1 MSMLETLF
9 QKVLQVSMSTSI
21 VIGVLLLLLPL
32 INRSYSAKWRYLVWL
47 IIAVRL
53 LIPFSP
59 SIAGEAPVTIPSVS
73 QNVQIPIPLPA
84 NTNLSEQTNI
94 IPTQPTPVVTPNSSA
109 VRTITLADLLPVI
122 WLIGAILFMTY
133 YFAGY
138 IVFRKSAMRFSEIV
152 EDEQTLATFSQM
164 KQEMGTKG
172 NIELIRSKKVQSPM
186 ITGFV
191 KPIFLLPYVEYSEA
205 DLELIMKHELI
216 HYKHKDIW
224 NKLVMVV
231 ANAVHWFNPLV
242 YVMRYRSNADIE
254 MACDSELVEGTGT
267 EFRKQYS
274 ETILSAIHKGRER
287 ETVFSTYF
295 YGGVK
300 TMKERLGNIFDG
312 GGKRGGIVALCLVV
326 VAVIVIGALV
336 ACGGSTAAELTAE
349 EKAQITELL
358 DNFGRELTNVTIID
372 PENVVAE
379 QIKEHYTPYLTSNL
393 LSKWVLDPSL
403 AMGRTTSSPWPD
415 RIEVDSMEKVD
426 NDKIEVQGYVVW
438 VASGGQ
444 NGVEVTAT
452 VPAVF
457 FVKKDS
463 STGKFLIDNAFSN
476 KYAFYDTEELTK
488 MLQSVLPEAGSQS
501 EPFIV
506 ATWPV
511 IDGSEKEIALAYMG
525 TGGAYVD
532 YYTLCLGQDDKLA
545 LANFKDEDGAV
556 GPHVFSE
563 GASVKHEVRLS
574 VYNASPLNFYVYQY
588 QVDRDDSGAISN
600 IDVEAYRWNMDAQ
613 VFEFDAD
620 ASQQFKEELENSFDV
635 DKVILAQLS
644 DALREALVANYSPY
658 YKDIGIDLTLDPRA
672 DSFTVKDGVAS
683 SILDAKITAT
693 LKAEKLEDMPFVK
706 GMLDYLE
713 SVRSTLTDAQ
723 LDAANDVIDDWKLE
737 LSGYIGKPEP
747 TSYATYKVVARVDD
761 SGNIDKGTVKF
772 YIEQPSTTGSGFEFY
787 PVPDSMFDSEE
798 TLYRNGQNAVKEAI
812 EKAGK

>member
-1 MSMLETLF
+1 MLETLF

-32 INRSYSAKWRYLVWL
+32 LNRSYSAKWRYLVWL

-164 KQEMGTKG
+164 KQEMGIRG

-287 ETVFSTYF
+287 ETVFP
-295 YGGVK
+295 
-300 TMKERLGNIFDG
+300 LIF
-312 GGKRGGIVALCLVV
+312 
-326 VAVIVIGALV
+326 
-336 ACGGSTAAELTAE
+336 
-349 EKAQITELL
+349 
-358 DNFGRELTNVTIID
+358 
-372 PENVVAE
+372 
-379 QIKEHYTPYLTSNL
+379 
-393 LSKWVLDPSL
+393 
-403 AMGRTTSSPWPD
+403 
-415 RIEVDSMEKVD
+415 
-426 NDKIEVQGYVVW
+426 
-438 VASGGQ
+438 
-444 NGVEVTAT
+444 
-452 VPAVF
+452 
-457 FVKKDS
+457 
-463 STGKFLIDNAFSN
+463 TG
-476 KYAFYDTEELTK
+476 E
-488 MLQSVLPEAGSQS
+488 
-501 EPFIV
+501 
-506 ATWPV
+506 
-511 IDGSEKEIALAYMG
+511 
-525 TGGAYVD
+525 
-532 YYTLCLGQDDKLA
+532 
-545 LANFKDEDGAV
+545 
-556 GPHVFSE
+556 
-563 GASVKHEVRLS
+563 
-574 VYNASPLNFYVYQY
+574 
-588 QVDRDDSGAISN
+588 
-600 IDVEAYRWNMDAQ
+600 
-613 VFEFDAD
+613 
-620 ASQQFKEELENSFDV
+620 
-635 DKVILAQLS
+635 
-644 DALREALVANYSPY
+644 
-658 YKDIGIDLTLDPRA
+658 
-672 DSFTVKDGVAS
+672 
-683 SILDAKITAT
+683 
-693 LKAEKLEDMPFVK
+693 
-706 GMLDYLE
+706 
-713 SVRSTLTDAQ
+713 
-723 LDAANDVIDDWKLE
+723 
-737 LSGYIGKPEP
+737 
-747 TSYATYKVVARVDD
+747 
-761 SGNIDKGTVKF
+761 
-772 YIEQPSTTGSGFEFY
+772 
-787 PVPDSMFDSEE
+787 
-798 TLYRNGQNAVKEAI
+798 
-812 EKAGK
+812 

>member
-1 MSMLETLF
+1 MLETLF

-21 VIGVLLLLLPL
+21 VIGMLLLLLPL

-59 SIAGEAPVTIPSVS
+59 SMPGEAPITIPSVS
-73 QNVQIPIPLPA
+73 QNVQISVPLPA

-94 IPTQPTPVVTPNSSA
+94 VPTQPTLVVTPNSSM
-109 VRTITLADLLPVI
+109 VRTVTLADLLPVI
-122 WLIGAILFMTY
+122 WLIGAILFMAY

-138 IVFRKSAMRFSEIV
+138 VVFRKSTMRFSGIV

-164 KQEMGTKG
+164 KQEMGIKG
-172 NIELIRSKKVQSPM
+172 NIKLIRSKKVQSPM

-205 DLELIMKHELI
+205 DLDLIMKHELI

-254 MACDSELVEGTGT
+254 MACDSELVEGTDT

-274 ETILSAIHKGRER
+274 ETILSAIYKSNER
-287 ETVFSTYF
+287 QTVFSTHF

-336 ACGGSTAAELTAE
+336 SCGSSSVAELTAE
-349 EKAQITELL
+349 EKAQITELI
-358 DNFGRELTNVTIID
+358 DNFGHELTNVTMID

-393 LSKWVLDPSL
+393 LSKWVFDPSL
-403 AMGRTTSSPWPD
+403 AMGRRTSSPWPD

-426 NDKIEVQGYVVW
+426 SDRIKVQGYVVW

-444 NGVEVTAT
+444 DGLEVTAT

-476 KYAFYDTEELTK
+476 KYVLYDTEELTK
-488 MLQSVLPEAGSQS
+488 MLQSVLQEAGSQS

-506 ATWPV
+506 ATWPLFN
-511 IDGSEKEIALAYMG
+511 DSEEEIALAYMG

-532 YYTLCLGQDDKLA
+532 YYTLCIAQDGKLT
-545 LANFKDEDGAV
+545 LANFRDEDGAV
-556 GPHVFSE
+556 GPRMFSE
-563 GASVKHEVRLS
+563 GASVKHEVKLS
-574 VYNASPLNFYVYQY
+574 MYNASPLNFYVYQY
-588 QVDRDDSGAISN
+588 QIDRDDAGAISN
-600 IDVEAYRWNMDAQ
+600 INVEAYRWNMDAQ

-620 ASQQFKEELENSFDV
+620 ASQQFKEELGNS
-635 DKVILAQLS
+635 
-644 DALREALVANYSPY
+644 
-658 YKDIGIDLTLDPRA
+658 
-672 DSFTVKDGVAS
+672 
-683 SILDAKITAT
+683 
-693 LKAEKLEDMPFVK
+693 
-706 GMLDYLE
+706 
-713 SVRSTLTDAQ
+713 
-723 LDAANDVIDDWKLE
+723 
-737 LSGYIGKPEP
+737 
-747 TSYATYKVVARVDD
+747 
-761 SGNIDKGTVKF
+761 
-772 YIEQPSTTGSGFEFY
+772 
-787 PVPDSMFDSEE
+787 
-798 TLYRNGQNAVKEAI
+798 
-812 EKAGK
+812 

>member
-1 MSMLETLF
+1 MLETLF

-403 AMGRTTSSPWPD
+403 AMGRTTSSPWPE
-415 RIEVDSMEKVD
+415 IEVDSMEKVD
-426 NDKIEVQGYVVW
+426 NDRIKVQGYVVW

-463 STGKFLIDNAFSN
+463 STGKFLIDNVLSN

-506 ATWPV
+506 ATWPL
-511 IDGSEKEIALAYMG
+511 IDGSEEEIALVYMG

-532 YYTLCLGQDDKLA
+532 YYTLCIGQDDKLA

-556 GPHVFSE
+556 GPHVFAE

-600 IDVEAYRWNMDAQ
+600 IDVEAYRWNMDAE

-620 ASQQFKEELENSFDV
+620 ASQHFKEELENSLDV

-644 DALREALVANYSPY
+644 NALREALVANYSPY

-683 SILDAKITAT
+683 AILDANITAT

-723 LDAANDVIDDWKLE
+723 LDAANDVIDDWKSE

-761 SGNIDKGTVKF
+761 SGNIDKDTVKF

-787 PVPDSMFDSEE
+787 PVPDPMFDSEE

>member
-1 MSMLETLF
+1 MLETLF

-164 KQEMGTKG
+164 KQEMGIRG

-426 NDKIEVQGYVVW
+426 NDRIKVQGYVVW

-532 YYTLCLGQDDKLA
+532 YYTLCIGQDDKLA

-600 IDVEAYRWNMDAQ
+600 IDVEAYRWNMDAE

-620 ASQQFKEELENSFDV
+620 ASQQFKEELENSLDV

-644 DALREALVANYSPY
+644 NALREALVANYSPY

-683 SILDAKITAT
+683 AILDANITAT

-723 LDAANDVIDDWKLE
+723 LDAANDVIDDWKSE

-787 PVPDSMFDSEE
+787 PVPDPMFDSEE

>member
-1 MSMLETLF
+1 MLETLF

-32 INRSYSAKWRYLVWL
+32 INRSYSAKWRYLAWL

-59 SIAGEAPVTIPSVS
+59 SMPGEAPITIPSVS
-73 QNVQIPIPLPA
+73 QNVQISVPLPA
-84 NTNLSEQTNI
+84 NTNLSEQTDI
-94 IPTQPTPVVTPNSSA
+94 IPTQPTPVVTPNSSM

-122 WLIGAILFMTY
+122 WLIGAILFMAY

-138 IVFRKSAMRFSEIV
+138 VVFRKSTMRFSEIV
-152 EDEQTLATFSQM
+152 EDGQTLATFSQM
-164 KQEMGTKG
+164 KQEMGIKG
-172 NIELIRSKKVQSPM
+172 NIKLIRSKKVQSPM

-191 KPIFLLPYVEYSEA
+191 KPIFLLPYAEYSEA

-254 MACDSELVEGTGT
+254 MACDSELVEGTDT

-274 ETILSAIHKGRER
+274 ETILSAIYKSNER
-287 ETVFSTYF
+287 QTVFSTHF

-312 GGKRGGIVALCLVV
+312 GGKRGGIAALCLVV

-336 ACGGSTAAELTAE
+336 GCGGSTAAELTAE
-349 EKAQITELL
+349 EKAQITELI
-358 DNFGRELTNVTIID
+358 DDFGRELTNVTIID

-393 LSKWVLDPSL
+393 LSKWVFDPSL
-403 AMGRTTSSPWPD
+403 AMGRRTSSPWPD

-426 NDKIEVQGYVVW
+426 SDRIKVQGYVVW

-444 NGVEVTAT
+444 DGLEVTAS

-457 FVKKDS
+457 YVKKDS

-476 KYAFYDTEELTK
+476 KYALYDTKELTK

-506 ATWPV
+506 ATWPLFN
-511 IDGSEKEIALAYMG
+511 DSEEEIALAYMG

-532 YYTLCLGQDDKLA
+532 YYTLCIAQDGKLT
-545 LANFKDEDGAV
+545 LANFRDKDGAV
-556 GPHVFSE
+556 GPHMFSE
-563 GASVKHEVRLS
+563 GASVKHEVKLS

-588 QVDRDDSGAISN
+588 QIDRDDSGAISN
-600 IDVEAYRWNMDAQ
+600 INVEAYRWNMDAQ

-620 ASQQFKEELENSFDV
+620 ASQQFKEELGNS
-635 DKVILAQLS
+635 
-644 DALREALVANYSPY
+644 
-658 YKDIGIDLTLDPRA
+658 
-672 DSFTVKDGVAS
+672 
-683 SILDAKITAT
+683 
-693 LKAEKLEDMPFVK
+693 
-706 GMLDYLE
+706 
-713 SVRSTLTDAQ
+713 
-723 LDAANDVIDDWKLE
+723 
-737 LSGYIGKPEP
+737 
-747 TSYATYKVVARVDD
+747 
-761 SGNIDKGTVKF
+761 
-772 YIEQPSTTGSGFEFY
+772 
-787 PVPDSMFDSEE
+787 
-798 TLYRNGQNAVKEAI
+798 
-812 EKAGK
+812 

>member
-1 MSMLETLF
+1 MLETLF

-32 INRSYSAKWRYLVWL
+32 INRSYSAKWRYLAWL

-59 SIAGEAPVTIPSVS
+59 SMPGEAPITIPSVS
-73 QNVQIPIPLPA
+73 QNVQISVPLPA
-84 NTNLSEQTNI
+84 NTNLSEQTDI
-94 IPTQPTPVVTPNSSA
+94 IPTQPTPVVTPNSSM

-122 WLIGAILFMTY
+122 WLIGAILFMAY

-138 IVFRKSAMRFSEIV
+138 VVFRKSTMRFSEIV
-152 EDEQTLATFSQM
+152 EDGQTLATFSQM
-164 KQEMGTKG
+164 KQEMGIKG
-172 NIELIRSKKVQSPM
+172 NIKLIRSKKVQSPM

-191 KPIFLLPYVEYSEA
+191 KPIFLLPYAEYSEA

-254 MACDSELVEGTGT
+254 MACDSELVEGTDT

-274 ETILSAIHKGRER
+274 ETILSAIYKSNER
-287 ETVFSTYF
+287 QTVFSTHF

-312 GGKRGGIVALCLVV
+312 GGKRGGIAALCLVV

-336 ACGGSTAAELTAE
+336 GCGGSTAAELTAE
-349 EKAQITELL
+349 EKAQITELI
-358 DNFGRELTNVTIID
+358 DDFGRELTNVTIID

-393 LSKWVLDPSL
+393 LSKWVFDPSL
-403 AMGRTTSSPWPD
+403 AMGRRTSSPWPD

-426 NDKIEVQGYVVW
+426 SDRIKVQGYVVW

-444 NGVEVTAT
+444 DGLEVTAS

-457 FVKKDS
+457 YVKKDS

-476 KYAFYDTEELTK
+476 KYVLYDTEELTE
-488 MLQSVLPEAGSQS
+488 MLQSLLPEAGSQS
-501 EPFIV
+501 KPFIV
-506 ATWPV
+506 ATWPL
-511 IDGSEKEIALAYMG
+511 INGSEKEIALAYMG

-532 YYTLCLGQDDKLA
+532 YYTLCIAQDGKLT
-545 LANFKDEDGAV
+545 LANFRDKDGAV
-556 GPHVFSE
+556 GPHMFSE
-563 GASVKHEVRLS
+563 GASVKHEVKLS

-588 QVDRDDSGAISN
+588 QIDRDDSGAISN
-600 IDVEAYRWNMDAQ
+600 INVEAYRWNMDAQ

-620 ASQQFKEELENSFDV
+620 ASQQFKEELGNS
-635 DKVILAQLS
+635 
-644 DALREALVANYSPY
+644 
-658 YKDIGIDLTLDPRA
+658 
-672 DSFTVKDGVAS
+672 
-683 SILDAKITAT
+683 
-693 LKAEKLEDMPFVK
+693 
-706 GMLDYLE
+706 
-713 SVRSTLTDAQ
+713 
-723 LDAANDVIDDWKLE
+723 
-737 LSGYIGKPEP
+737 
-747 TSYATYKVVARVDD
+747 
-761 SGNIDKGTVKF
+761 
-772 YIEQPSTTGSGFEFY
+772 
-787 PVPDSMFDSEE
+787 
-798 TLYRNGQNAVKEAI
+798 
-812 EKAGK
+812 

>member
-1 MSMLETLF
+1 MLETLF

>member
-1 MSMLETLF
+1 MLETLF
-9 QKVLQVSMSTSI
+9 HKVLQVSMSTSI

-164 KQEMGTKG
+164 KQEMGIRG

-274 ETILSAIHKGRER
+274 ETILSAIHKGKESG
-287 ETVFSTYF
+287 TVLSTYF
-295 YGGVK
+295 YGG
-300 TMKERLGNIFDG
+300 MKAMRERLGNIFDMR
-312 GGKRGGIVALCLVV
+312 GKRKGIIALCVVIIAVLVV
-326 VAVIVIGALV
+326 GSIVTY
-336 ACGGSTAAELTAE
+336 GSNQPKPITAE
-349 EKAQITELL
+349 EKTEITTLL
-358 DNFGRELTNVTIID
+358 NNFADTFTKVVLID
-372 PENVVAE
+372 PEDQVISE
-379 QIKEHYTPYLTSNL
+379 IKQYYSPYLTDNL
-393 LSKWVLDPSL
+393 LAKWEFDPSEAL
-403 AMGRTTSSPWPD
+403 GRVTSSPWPD
-415 RIEVDSMEKVD
+415 QIEIISMDKLDEQTVKV
-426 NDKIEVQGYVVW
+426 KGYILW
-438 VASGGQ
+438 VSSGGV
-444 NGVEVTAT
+444 GKLEIDDK
-452 VPAVF
+452 VPALF
-457 FVKKDS
+457 IVKKDPA
-463 STGKFLIDNAFSN
+463 TQKFLIDEAYSN
-476 KYAFYDTEELTK
+476 SYALYDTIELTK
-488 MLQSVLPEAGSQS
+488 TLRTAFPSAGSES
-501 EPFIV
+501 EPVVSEFLPLGTATGQGV
-506 ATWPV
+506 ALV
-511 IDGSEKEIALAYMG
+511 DMG
-525 TGGAYVD
+525 TGGAYTE
-532 YYTLCLGQDDKLA
+532 YYTACFVSGNKLLLAKFKNSDGTIENKFFDK
-545 LANFKDEDGAV
+545 GT
-556 GPHVFSE
+556 ST
-563 GASVKHEVRLS
+563 KHEANVFLQMS
-574 VYNASPLNFYVYQY
+574 EENNNKNFALYYYNAE
-588 QVDRDDSGAISN
+588 RDDNGKVTAVSAEVYDWSGQEN
-600 IDVEAYRWNMDAQ
+600 IFEYDAT
-613 VFEFDAD
+613 
-620 ASQQFKEELENSFDV
+620 ASEKFKEQLENTLNV
-635 DKVILAQLS
+635 DNVVLAQLYNMLYGTLL
-644 DALREALVANYSPY
+644 DNYSDY
-658 YKDIGIDLTLDPRA
+658 YKDITIKLSLDERDGA
-672 DSFTVKDGVAS
+672 FTEDGNTVSA
-683 SILDAKITAT
+683 IFNAEITAT
-693 LKAEKLEDMPFVK
+693 LKAEKVEDMPFVK
-706 GMLDYLE
+706 GMLDYLDT
-713 SVRSTLTDAQ
+713 VKPTLTASQ
-723 LDAANDVIDDWKLE
+723 LKAANGLIDDWKSE

-747 TSYATYKVVARVDD
+747 TSYATYKITAQLDKNRNVDED
-761 SGNIDKGTVKF
+761 TVKLFSENEGRF
-772 YIEQPSTTGSGFEFY
+772 YSLPN
-787 PVPDSMFDSEE
+787 PMFNSDE
-798 TLYRNGQNAVKEAI
+798 TQYKNGQNAMKEAI
-812 EKAGK
+812 EKAK

>member
-1 MSMLETLF
+1 MLETLF

-164 KQEMGTKG
+164 KQEMGIRG

-274 ETILSAIHKGRER
+274 ETILSAIQKGRER

-426 NDKIEVQGYVVW
+426 NDRIKVQGYVVW

-463 STGKFLIDNAFSN
+463 STGKFLIDNVLSN

-532 YYTLCLGQDDKLA
+532 YYTLCIGQDDKLA

-600 IDVEAYRWNMDAQ
+600 IDVEAYRWNMDAE

-620 ASQQFKEELENSFDV
+620 ASQQFKEELENSLDV

-644 DALREALVANYSPY
+644 NALREALVANYSPY

-683 SILDAKITAT
+683 AILDANITAT

-723 LDAANDVIDDWKLE
+723 LDAANDVIDDWKSE

-761 SGNIDKGTVKF
+761 SGNIDKDTVKF

-787 PVPDSMFDSEE
+787 PVPDPMFDSEE

>member
-73 QNVQIPIPLPA
+73 QNVQIPSPLPA

-138 IVFRKSAMRFSEIV
+138 IVFRKSAMRFSENV

-164 KQEMGTKG
+164 KQEMGKKG

-191 KPIFLLPYVEYSEA
+191 KPIFLLPYVEDSEA

-426 NDKIEVQGYVVW
+426 SDRIKVQGYVVW

-444 NGVEVTAT
+444 NGV
-452 VPAVF
+452 
-457 FVKKDS
+457 KLQLQ
-463 STGKFLIDNAFSN
+463 FL
-476 KYAFYDTEELTK
+476 
-488 MLQSVLPEAGSQS
+488 
-501 EPFIV
+501 
-506 ATWPV
+506 
-511 IDGSEKEIALAYMG
+511 
-525 TGGAYVD
+525 
-532 YYTLCLGQDDKLA
+532 LCSL
-545 LANFKDEDGAV
+545 
-556 GPHVFSE
+556 
-563 GASVKHEVRLS
+563 
-574 VYNASPLNFYVYQY
+574 
-588 QVDRDDSGAISN
+588 
-600 IDVEAYRWNMDAQ
+600 
-613 VFEFDAD
+613 
-620 ASQQFKEELENSFDV
+620 
-635 DKVILAQLS
+635 
-644 DALREALVANYSPY
+644 
-658 YKDIGIDLTLDPRA
+658 
-672 DSFTVKDGVAS
+672 
-683 SILDAKITAT
+683 
-693 LKAEKLEDMPFVK
+693 
-706 GMLDYLE
+706 
-713 SVRSTLTDAQ
+713 
-723 LDAANDVIDDWKLE
+723 
-737 LSGYIGKPEP
+737 
-747 TSYATYKVVARVDD
+747 
-761 SGNIDKGTVKF
+761 
-772 YIEQPSTTGSGFEFY
+772 
-787 PVPDSMFDSEE
+787 
-798 TLYRNGQNAVKEAI
+798 
-812 EKAGK
+812 

>member
-1 MSMLETLF
+1 MLETLF

-426 NDKIEVQGYVVW
+426 SDRIKVQGYVVW

-463 STGKFLIDNAFSN
+463 STGKFLIDNVLSN

-506 ATWPV
+506 ATWPL
-511 IDGSEKEIALAYMG
+511 IDGSEEEIALVYMG

-532 YYTLCLGQDDKLA
+532 YYTLCIGQDDKLA

-556 GPHVFSE
+556 GPHVFAE

-600 IDVEAYRWNMDAQ
+600 IDVEAYRWNMDAE

-620 ASQQFKEELENSFDV
+620 ASQHFKEELENSLDV

-644 DALREALVANYSPY
+644 NALREALVANYSPY

-683 SILDAKITAT
+683 AILDANITAT

-723 LDAANDVIDDWKLE
+723 LDAANDVIDDWKSE

-761 SGNIDKGTVKF
+761 SGNIDKDTVKF

-787 PVPDSMFDSEE
+787 PVPDPMFDSEE

>member
-1 MSMLETLF
+1 MLETLF

-59 SIAGEAPVTIPSVS
+59 SMPGEAPITIPSVS
-73 QNVQIPIPLPA
+73 QNVQIPVPLPA

-94 IPTQPTPVVTPNSSA
+94 IPTQPTPVVTPNSSM
-109 VRTITLADLLPVI
+109 VRTVTLADLLPVI
-122 WLIGAILFMTY
+122 WLIGAILFMAY

-138 IVFRKSAMRFSEIV
+138 VVFRKSTMRFSEIV

-164 KQEMGTKG
+164 KQEMGIKG
-172 NIELIRSKKVQSPM
+172 NIKLIRSKKVQSPM

-254 MACDSELVEGTGT
+254 MACDSELVEGTDT

-274 ETILSAIHKGRER
+274 ETILSAIYKGNER
-287 ETVFSTYF
+287 QTVFSTHF

-312 GGKRGGIVALCLVV
+312 RGKRGGIVALCLVV
-326 VAVIVIGALV
+326 VAVIAIGALV
-336 ACGGSTAAELTAE
+336 SCGGSGVPELTAE
-349 EKAQITELL
+349 EKAQITELI
-358 DNFGRELTNVTIID
+358 DNFGHELTNVTMID

-379 QIKEHYTPYLTSNL
+379 QIKEHYTPYLTPNL
-393 LSKWVLDPSL
+393 LSKWVFDPSL

-426 NDKIEVQGYVVW
+426 NDRIKVQGYVVW

-444 NGVEVTAT
+444 NGLEVTAT
-452 VPAVF
+452 VPALF
-457 FVKKDS
+457 FVKKDF
-463 STGKFLIDNAFSN
+463 STGKFLIDDAFSN
-476 KYAFYDTEELTK
+476 KYVLYDTDELTE
-488 MLQSVLPEAGSQS
+488 MLQTVLPEAGSQS

-506 ATWPV
+506 ATWPLFN
-511 IDGSEKEIALAYMG
+511 DSEEEIALAYMG
-525 TGGAYVD
+525 TGGAYAD
-532 YYTLCLGQDDKLA
+532 YYTLCIAQDGKLT
-545 LANFKDEDGAV
+545 LANFRDEDGAV
-556 GPHVFSE
+556 GPHMFSE
-563 GASVKHEVRLS
+563 GASVKHEIKLS

-588 QVDRDDSGAISN
+588 QIDRDDGGAISN
-600 IDVEAYRWNMDAQ
+600 INVEAYRWNVDAQ
-613 VFEFDAD
+613 VFEFDAN
-620 ASQQFKEELENSFDV
+620 ASQQFKEELGNS
-635 DKVILAQLS
+635 
-644 DALREALVANYSPY
+644 
-658 YKDIGIDLTLDPRA
+658 
-672 DSFTVKDGVAS
+672 
-683 SILDAKITAT
+683 
-693 LKAEKLEDMPFVK
+693 
-706 GMLDYLE
+706 
-713 SVRSTLTDAQ
+713 
-723 LDAANDVIDDWKLE
+723 
-737 LSGYIGKPEP
+737 
-747 TSYATYKVVARVDD
+747 
-761 SGNIDKGTVKF
+761 
-772 YIEQPSTTGSGFEFY
+772 
-787 PVPDSMFDSEE
+787 
-798 TLYRNGQNAVKEAI
+798 
-812 EKAGK
+812 

>member
-1 MSMLETLF
+1 MLETLF

-21 VIGVLLLLLPL
+21 VIGVLRLLLPL
-32 INRSYSAKWRYLVWL
+32 IKRSYSAKWRYLVWL

-59 SIAGEAPVTIPSVS
+59 SIVGEAPVTIPSVS
-73 QNVQIPIPLPA
+73 QNVQIPVPLPA

-94 IPTQPTPVVTPNSSA
+94 IPTQPTPLVTPNSSM
-109 VRTITLADLLPVI
+109 VRTITLADLLPAV
-122 WLIGAILFMTY
+122 WLIGAILFIAY

-164 KQEMGTKG
+164 EQEMGIKG
-172 NIELIRSKKVQSPM
+172 NIKLIRSKKVQSPM

-191 KPIFLLPYVEYSEA
+191 KPIFLLPHVEYGEA

-254 MACDSELVEGTGT
+254 MACDSELVEGTDT

-274 ETILSAIHKGRER
+274 ETILSAIYKSNER
-287 ETVFSTYF
+287 QTVFSTYF

-312 GGKRGGIVALCLVV
+312 RGKRGGIAALCIVV
-326 VAVIVIGALV
+326 VAVIVLGALV
-336 ACGGSTAAELTAE
+336 SCGGSSVAELTAE
-349 EKAQITELL
+349 EKARITELI
-358 DNFGRELTNVTIID
+358 DNFGHELTNVTIID

-393 LSKWVLDPSL
+393 LSKWVFDPSL

-426 NDKIEVQGYVVW
+426 SGRIKVQGHVVW

-444 NGVEVTAT
+444 NGLQVTAT

-463 STGKFLIDNAFSN
+463 STGKFLIDDAFSN
-476 KYAFYDTEELTK
+476 KYALYDTEELTK

-506 ATWPV
+506 ATWPLFN
-511 IDGSEKEIALAYMG
+511 DSEEEIALAYMG

-532 YYTLCLGQDDKLA
+532 YYTLCIAQDDKLA
-545 LANFKDEDGAV
+545 LANFRDEDGAI

-563 GASVKHEVRLS
+563 GASVKHEVRLR
-574 VYNASPLNFYVYQY
+574 VYDASPLNFYVCQY
-588 QVDRDDSGAISN
+588 QIDRDDGGTISN
-600 IDVEAYRWNMDAQ
+600 INVEAYRWNMDAQ
-613 VFEFDAD
+613 IFEFDPD
-620 ASQQFKEELENSFDV
+620 ASQQFKEELGNSLNAN
-635 DKVILAQLS
+635 KVILA
-644 DALREALVANYSPY
+644 
-658 YKDIGIDLTLDPRA
+658 
-672 DSFTVKDGVAS
+672 
-683 SILDAKITAT
+683 
-693 LKAEKLEDMPFVK
+693 
-706 GMLDYLE
+706 
-713 SVRSTLTDAQ
+713 
-723 LDAANDVIDDWKLE
+723 
-737 LSGYIGKPEP
+737 
-747 TSYATYKVVARVDD
+747 
-761 SGNIDKGTVKF
+761 
-772 YIEQPSTTGSGFEFY
+772 
-787 PVPDSMFDSEE
+787 
-798 TLYRNGQNAVKEAI
+798 
-812 EKAGK
+812 